1 MPERRSGH
9 QDSEC
14 REKQRPDGREETQQS
29 ACPGGHRTEAV
40 PAVLWSMCRCRRDPS
55 SRLPLAARPTGTV
68 TGVALGGERARRL
81 AAGEELH
88 LVSGTE
94 QGHQAGDPGGMRD

>member
-14 REKQRPDGREETQQS
+14 REKQRPDGREETQES
-29 ACPGGHRTEAV
+29 ACPGGHRMEAV

-94 QGHQAGDPGGMRD
+94 QGHQAGGPGGMRD